1 MEQDRDRHLRTYLDR
16 QRVAEA
22 QGEGQGDTARFPTV
36 EAPARVIVAD
46 RPTCGEPHGRVC
58 LRMDHLEATS
68 ADHETRLRTQEAARG
83 AVAGKF
89 VWVLVTT
96 FVTCAISA
104 FVGLLI
110 ARAAGG

>member
-1 MEQDRDRHLRTYLDR
+1 LPDDRDRHLRTYLDR
-16 QRVAEA
+16 QRAAEA

-36 EAPARVIVAD
+36 EAPARIIVTD

-58 LRMDHLEATS
+58 SRLEHLETTAT
-68 ADHETRLRTQEAARG
+68 DHETRIRTQEASRG

>member
-1 MEQDRDRHLRTYLDR
+1 MAGARRSHLLRDYVHSFDPRLD
-16 QRVAEA
+16 
-22 QGEGQGDTARFPTV
+22 DTCDDCEDEMP
-36 EAPARVIVAD
+36 
-46 RPTCGEPHGRVC
+46 PTCGEEHGRVC
-58 LRMDHLEATS
+58 ERLGAVEKTQ
-68 ADHETRLRTQEAARG
+68 ADHETRIRVTEAASG
-83 AVAGKF
+83 VVAGKF